1 MYYQKHKSEDI
12 AKKSWINFELKVS
25 QLLLF
30 LMNCDTESSASNDF
44 WLGSNDSTK
53 VRTFTFNNKNMKK
66 IPFWESKIAFWN
78 KLL

>member
-1 MYYQKHKSEDI
+1 MYYQKRKSEDI

-44 WLGSNDSTK
+44 
-53 VRTFTFNNKNMKK
+53 
-66 IPFWESKIAFWN
+66 
-78 KLL
+78 

>member
-44 WLGSNDSTK
+44 
-53 VRTFTFNNKNMKK
+53 
-66 IPFWESKIAFWN
+66 
-78 KLL
+78 